1 VPVPPPT
8 LNKIVLLVVSGLSED
23 AVICAC
29 QDNLGLPDA
38 DAKAAY
44 AEARRRVCLAA
55 QYHPDEQLGVSITRL
70 NDLYARSLKIQD
82 TKTALSVQ
90 KELNRLMD
98 LDRRPP
104 APGEIT
110 AAADSED
117 GKAARLHLE
126 PLRLGGPGDALAE
139 LCRLAA
145 LKIIELEGRA
155 R

>member
-1 VPVPPPT
+1 VPVQPST

-23 AVICAC
+23 AVISAC
-29 QDNLGLPDA
+29 QDNLGLSDVDA
-38 DAKAAY
+38 TAAY
-44 AEARRRVCLAA
+44 ADARRRVCLAA
-55 QYHPDEQLGVSITRL
+55 QYHPDEQLGVSIVRL

-82 TKTALSVQ
+82 NKTALSVQ

-110 AAADSED
+110 GTADTDD

-126 PLRLGGPGDALAE
+126 PLRLGRPGDALAE

-145 LKIIELEGRA
+145 LRIIELEGHVR
-155 R
+155 

>member
-1 VPVPPPT
+1 VPVSLPT

-29 QDNLGLPDA
+29 QDNLGLPDI

-82 TKTALSVQ
+82 NKTALSVQ

-104 APGEIT
+104 ATGEIT
-110 AAADSED
+110 ADSED
-117 GKAARLHLE
+117 GNVARLHLE
-126 PLRLGGPGDALAE
+126 PLRLGRPGDALAE

-155 R
+155 T